1 MFGERISLA
10 IVWVTANYRS
20 LYRRSPFWSVRKTP
34 QFSQRPHMPRTGPST
49 MDTARDLGHAH
60 VVGSRERC
68 QPRTAADGKS
78 VTESNLSL
86 GAPAQNIRRSAW
98 LAVADRIPNGRAR
111 VG

>member
-1 MFGERISLA
+1 
-10 IVWVTANYRS
+10 
-20 LYRRSPFWSVRKTP
+20 
-34 QFSQRPHMPRTGPST
+34 

-86 GAPAQNIRRSAW
+86 GAPAQNIRLMRG
-98 LAVADRIPNGRAR
+98 LQLFRDDRRRHVEKLICGT
-111 VG
+111 